1 MEPRPVKPQRMM
13 AEIEGDF
20 AVFLIGMRLNRPW
33 RVDRWA
39 PLALAMV
46 RMLKDL
52 RSGTEPGF
60 LGAVLGLPVSVVYW
74 RSYEE
79 LEAWALKPRG
89 SHWRAM
95 AAFGRSGVEGR
106 GDVGFWHET
115 YLVRQGNYEA
125 VYSGMPPFGLGA
137 ASRLVPVTPDR
148 LTARQRLRRNGKTPA
163 P

>member
-1 MEPRPVKPQRMM
+1 MTIRRMM
-13 AEIEGDF
+13 AEIDGDF

-33 RVDRWA
+33 RVDRWG

-46 RMLKDL
+46 RMLGDL
-52 RSGTEPGF
+52 RKGSEPGF

-89 SHWRAM
+89 SHARAM
-95 AAFGRSGVEGR
+95 AAFAQSGVEGR
-106 GDVGFWHET
+106 GDIGFWHET
-115 YLVRQGNYEA
+115 YLVRQGDYDA

-137 ASRLVPVTPDR
+137 ASRLVPVTAER
-148 LTARQRLRRNGKTPA
+148 ASARQRLRRKSTA
-163 P
+163 A

>member
-1 MEPRPVKPQRMM
+1 MQPQRMM
-13 AEIEGDF
+13 ADIEGDF
-20 AVFLIGMRLNRPW
+20 AVFLIGMKLNRPW

-137 ASRLVPVTPDR
+137 ASRLVPVTADR
-148 LTARQRLRRNGKTPA
+148 LTARQRLRRDDKTPA

>member
-1 MEPRPVKPQRMM
+1 MKAQRMM

-39 PLALAMV
+39 PLAVSMIRL
-46 RMLKDL
+46 LKDL
-52 RSGTEPGF
+52 RQAEEPGF
-60 LGAVLGLPVSVVYW
+60 MGAVLGLPVSVVYW

-79 LEAWALKPRG
+79 LEAWALRPKG

-95 AAFGRSGVEGR
+95 AAFGKSGAESR
-106 GDVGFWHET
+106 GDIGFWHET
-115 YLVRQGNYEA
+115 YLVRQGEYEA

-137 ASRLVPVTPDR
+137 ASRLVPVTADR
-148 LTARQRLRRNGKTPA
+148 ASARQRLRGKSTA

>member
-1 MEPRPVKPQRMM
+1 MKTQRLM

-33 RVDRWA
+33 RVDRWG

-46 RMLKDL
+46 RMLADL
-52 RSGTEPGF
+52 RKGGEPGF

-79 LEAWALKPRG
+79 LEAWALKPGG
-89 SHWRAM
+89 SHARAM
-95 AAFGRSGVEGR
+95 GAFARSGVEGR
-106 GDVGFWHET
+106 GEIGFWHET
-115 YLVRQGNYEA
+115 YLVKDGQYEA

-137 ASRLVPVTPDR
+137 ASRLVPVGPSR
-148 LTARQRLRRNGKTPA
+148 ATARQRLRSPG
-163 P
+163 

>member
-1 MEPRPVKPQRMM
+1 
-13 AEIEGDF
+13 
-20 AVFLIGMRLNRPW
+20 
-33 RVDRWA
+33 
-39 PLALAMV
+39 MV

-137 ASRLVPVTPDR
+137 ASRLVPVTADR
-148 LTARQRLRRNGKTPA
+148 LTARQRLRRDDKTLA